1 MKPATK
7 EVIALGF
14 FDGVHLGHG
23 ALLRRCAEVAAQRD
37 AIPAACTFDAHPM
50 TLIAAEAPPLL
61 TTPAERARLMD
72 ELYGVET
79 LHIVPFDRAMMTLPW
94 EDFVTDV
101 LVERFHACHVVAG
114 YDYRFGYRGQGTA
127 DKLRCLC
134 ARLGL
139 GCDIVGE
146 VTLEDQ
152 RVSSSAIRAMV
163 AHGEL
168 ERARRFLGHP
178 YRLAGTVRH
187 GKGLGHTLGFPTVNL
202 DLDPRLQLPAFGVYA
217 ARAELPDGAKALAAV
232 NVGRRPTVDDGDTV
246 TVEGFLLDVEG
257 QFYGRSVAL
266 DLYCRLRPERKFDS
280 LEALRGA
287 VMENADQ
294 VRRYFA

>member
-1 MKPATK
+1 MK
-7 EVIALGF
+7 EVVALGF

-23 ALLRRCAEVAAQRD
+23 ALLRRCAEAAVERG
-37 AIPAACTFDAHPM
+37 AIPAACTFDPHPM
-50 TLIAAEAPPLL
+50 ALTAPETPPLLL
-61 TTPAERARLMD
+61 TTPAERARLMGG
-72 ELYGVET
+72 LYGVET
-79 LHIVPFDRAMMTLPW
+79 LHVLPFDRAMMTLPW
-94 EDFVTDV
+94 EDFVTQV

-114 YDYRFGYRGQGTA
+114 EDYRFGYRGQGTA
-127 DKLRCLC
+127 DKLRALC
-134 ARLGL
+134 ARMGL
-139 GCDIVGE
+139 GCDIVPQ
-146 VTLEDQ
+146 VTLEGE

-163 AHGEL
+163 AAGEL
-168 ERARRFLGHP
+168 DRACRFLGHP

-217 ARAELPDGAKALAAV
+217 ARAQLPDGAKALAAV
-232 NVGRRPTVDDGDTV
+232 NVGRRPTVDDGDAV

-257 QFYGRSVAL
+257 QFYGREVAL
-266 DLYCRLRPERKFDS
+266 DLYHRLRPERKFDS

-294 VRRYFA
+294 VRQYFA